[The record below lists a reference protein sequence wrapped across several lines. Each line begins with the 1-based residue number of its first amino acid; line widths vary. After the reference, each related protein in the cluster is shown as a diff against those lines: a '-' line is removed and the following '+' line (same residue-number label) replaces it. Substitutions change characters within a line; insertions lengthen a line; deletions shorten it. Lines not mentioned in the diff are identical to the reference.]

1 VTGASQIH
9 DAYAALTAAG
19 SSEDEAL
26 RCLEVLSEAG
36 FLITRPQHLLDNMVD
51 AALAAAKADQ

>member
-1 VTGASQIH
+1 MTQIH
-9 DAYAALTAAG
+9 EAFTALTAAG

-36 FLITRPQHLLDNMVD
+36 FFITRPQHLLDNVVD
-51 AALAAAKADQ
+51 QALAAARGDR